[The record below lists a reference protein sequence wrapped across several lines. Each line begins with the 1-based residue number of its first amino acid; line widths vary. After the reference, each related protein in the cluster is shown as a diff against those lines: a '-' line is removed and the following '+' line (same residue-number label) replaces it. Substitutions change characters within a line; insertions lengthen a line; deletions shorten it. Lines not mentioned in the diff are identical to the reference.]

1 MKFGL
6 ATHPTFLLHESPG
19 HVERP
24 DRLRAVLEGL
34 APLKSEFEFLTRA
47 TRQADDEELLLV
59 HDAKILDI
67 VKALTESGGGSI
79 DPDTYVNSYSDQ
91 AARLAVGTGIDLCR
105 DVLSGVLDRA
115 FLLAR
120 PPGHH
125 ATPTRSMG
133 FCLYS
138 TVAIAA
144 KACAKFCQRVLVF
157 DWDVHHGNGTQDC
170 LYDDPN
176 TCFISMH
183 QSPFYPG
190 AGYADERGAG
200 PGEGLTYNLPL
211 PAGCG
216 DAEYLAA
223 YFRVVRP
230 IIRAYDPQ
238 IILVSAGYDAHRKD
252 LLGGMKVT
260 TEGFA
265 KLAALVAEDA
275 DITAA
280 NGRLVGFLE
289 GGYEL
294 SSLAQSVDA
303 TLRVW
308 TGLNDLKVEEPD
320 CRNDQVNRLL
330 SVAKTRFES

>member
-1 MKFGL
+1 MRFGL
-6 ATHPTFLLHESPG
+6 ATDPEFLLHESPG

-24 DRLRAVLEGL
+24 DRLRAVIDGL
-34 APLKSEFEFLTRA
+34 APLKSEFEFLTKAARA
-47 TRQADDEELLLV
+47 AGDEEILWA
-59 HDAKILDI
+59 HDIQVI
-67 VKALTESGGGSI
+67 ETIKALTSSGGGSI
-79 DPDTYVNSYSDQ
+79 DPDTYVNSHSDR
-91 AARLAVGTGIDLCR
+91 AARLAVGAGIDLCR
-105 DVLSGVLDRA
+105 DVLAGVLDRA
-115 FLLAR
+115 FLVAR

-144 KACAKFCQRVLVF
+144 KACAQSCQRVLVL

-176 TCFISMH
+176 TCFISLH

-190 AGYADERGAG
+190 TGYPDERGVG
-200 PGEGLTYNLPL
+200 PGQGLTYNLPL

-216 DAEYLAA
+216 DEEYLAA

-230 IIRAYDPQ
+230 IIREYDPQ
-238 IILVSAGYDAHRKD
+238 IILVSAGYDAHKKD
-252 LLGGMKVT
+252 LLGGMKVS

-265 KLAALVAEDA
+265 KLAALVDEDA
-275 DITAA
+275 QFTAA
-280 NGRLVGFLE
+280 KGRLVGFLE

-294 SSLAQSVDA
+294 SSLAQSVEA

-308 TGLNDLKVEEPD
+308 TGLDKFVVEEPN

-330 SVAKTRFES
+330 SLAKTRFL